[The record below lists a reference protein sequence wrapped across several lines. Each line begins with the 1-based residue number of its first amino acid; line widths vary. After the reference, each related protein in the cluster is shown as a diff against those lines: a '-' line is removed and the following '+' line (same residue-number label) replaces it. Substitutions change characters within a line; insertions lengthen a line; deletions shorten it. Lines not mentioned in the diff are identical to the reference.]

1 MLLTV
6 ALGAFLIA
14 GAADDAVTISHE
26 DIEMRSSDKIG
37 VLTVGKVNF
46 RFEFFVDTE
55 DIDALE
61 QVADNVSVFAS
72 VADYIE
78 GEELSVDSGIAVAMA
93 KSGPLTVGGKSVYK
107 YTLKLGG
114 INEKQVRSAIGVRGF
129 ITYELDGTEY
139 TVASDFS
146 EKKNTIVPYDAV
158 YAAYCDKTYEENTD
172 TNELRTFIASYLDVV
187 IENGVAR
194 DVLESEKYESLYN
207 IEYFDGVLT
216 VSLEGGDIPDWL
228 ISTLTVNGEERYF
241 EIYEGKIRLVV

>member
-1 MLLTV
+1 M

-14 GAADDAVTISHE
+14 GAADDTVAITPE

-46 RFEFFVDTE
+46 RFEFFVDAE

-61 QVADNVSVFAS
+61 QVAENVSVFAT
-72 VADYIE
+72 VADYKT
-78 GEELSVDSGIAVAMA
+78 GEEIKVDSGIAVAMA
-93 KSGPLTVGGKSVYK
+93 KSGPVTVSGRSVYK

-114 INEKQVRSAIGVRGF
+114 ITEEQVRGAIGVRGF
-129 ITYELDGTEY
+129 ITYELDGTAY

-146 EKKNTIVPYDAV
+146 EKKNTVVPYDAV
-158 YAAYCDKTYEENTD
+158 YLAYCDKTYEKDTD
-172 TNELRTFIASYLDVV
+172 TNELRTFIASHLDVV

-194 DVLESEKYESLYN
+194 DVLENDKYDSLYN

-216 VSLEGGDIPDWL
+216 VSLDGGDIPDWL